1 MKNYCLKNLFIG
13 LLLSVST
20 LCWAELRA
28 TVDRDNLA
36 INESLQLVVRFS
48 GQAISGEPD
57 FRPIEKDFDIV
68 STSRQQQYS
77 VINGNSESYTD
88 WKMILLPKRSGQLL
102 IPPLNYK
109 GNTSSAVTINVRP
122 ASSGKDATN
131 GTNNQPVY
139 TETEVDKQTAYI
151 QEQIILTVRLVTSVQ
166 LQDFSYSELE
176 IPDVLT
182 QKVAETQFQ
191 KVINGRNHLVVEIK
205 FALFPQQAGKLD
217 IPALRMGAYEISNF
231 SQFGGFPS
239 RGKRLLRLTEEQTIN
254 ILPKPVNIS
263 VNQWMP
269 SSNLEINDNWSD
281 NSGNLKVGEPITRTI
296 TISARGLT
304 AAQIQPLPELQ
315 SDNFK
320 LYPDQPKLDDQTDNN
335 GVLGQRTETFAIV
348 PSKPG
353 TMVIPALQIQWWDTV
368 NKRLHTST
376 LPSRTF
382 NVRAAD
388 ALENSSLQST
398 GNNALSLSNNLS
410 NSIDPNYQNDSN
422 NLSTLT
428 RWSMALNV
436 LLIVAL
442 VVLVYLRRP
451 HQTRLA
457 SALTDIS
464 LSDTTN
470 LNHQLK
476 LIERQALANNLGAM
490 RDSILKWGAE
500 LFPEHSPKTLQQ
512 LGSLMGSDPLIHQF
526 AQLDEYLF
534 KLDPSAETF
543 NTVDLIANLRRFRR
557 STSDRQTENGLKPLY
572 PEQ

>member
-20 LCWAELRA
+20 VCWAELRA
-28 TVDRDNLA
+28 TVDRDNIA

-48 GQAISGEPD
+48 GQAISGEPN
-57 FRPIEKDFDIV
+57 FGPIEKDFDIV

-77 VINGNSESYTD
+77 VINGNSESFTD

-151 QEQIILTVRLVTSVQ
+151 QEQIIFTVRLITSVQ

-176 IPDVLT
+176 IPNVLT

-217 IPALRMGAYEISNF
+217 IPALRMGAYEVSNF

-239 RGKRLLRLTEEQTIN
+239 RGKRLLRLTEEQTID
-254 ILPKPVNIS
+254 ILPKPANIS
-263 VNQWMP
+263 GNQWMP

-281 NSGNLKVGEPITRTI
+281 NSGNLKVGEPVTRTI
-296 TISARGLT
+296 TIKARGLT

-320 LYPDQPKLDDQTDNN
+320 LYPDQPRLDDQIDSN
-335 GVLGQRTETFAIV
+335 GVQGQRTETFAIV
-348 PSKPG
+348 PSKSG
-353 TMVIPALQIQWWDTV
+353 TMVIPPLQIQWWDTA
-368 NKRLHTST
+368 NKRLQTSI
-376 LPSRTF
+376 LPSRNF
-382 NVRAAD
+382 NVKPAD
-388 ALENSSLQST
+388 ILDNNSQNA
-398 GNNALSLSNNLS
+398 GNNPLSLSNNLS
-410 NSIDPNYQNDSN
+410 NGTNDSAQKAAQ
-422 NLSTLT
+422 SVTALT
-428 RWSMALNV
+428 RWSMTLNV
-436 LLIVAL
+436 LLIIAL
-442 VVLVYLRRP
+442 LVLVYLRRYN
-451 HQTRLA
+451 QLNQVQGA
-457 SALTDIS
+457 TDIS
-464 LSDTTN
+464 MSDTPN
-470 LNHQLK
+470 LSRQLK

-490 RDSILKWGAE
+490 RDGILKWGAE
-500 LFPEHSPKTLQQ
+500 LFPEYSPKTLQQ
-512 LGSLMGSDPLIHQF
+512 LGSLMGNDPLIHQF
-526 AQLDEYLF
+526 SQLDEHLF
-534 KLDPSAETF
+534 KLDPEAETF
-543 NTVDLIANLRRFRR
+543 NSADLIANLRRFRR
-557 STSDRQTENGLKPLY
+557 PTTNKRTQNALKPLY
-572 PEQ
+572 PQQ